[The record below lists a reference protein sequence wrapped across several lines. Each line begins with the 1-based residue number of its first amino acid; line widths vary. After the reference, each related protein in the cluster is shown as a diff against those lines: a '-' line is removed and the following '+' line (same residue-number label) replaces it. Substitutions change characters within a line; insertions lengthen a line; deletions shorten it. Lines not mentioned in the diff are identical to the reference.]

1 MTDSASGIAI
11 DDGLATLINGSF
23 EAGTPMLVAYV
34 DANNQARLSF
44 RGSIHV
50 HTADQLAIW
59 VRDPAGGLPNALAN
73 NPQLTLMYRNAPT
86 RSTIFF
92 YGRGH
97 VENDDA
103 TRARVYDESP
113 EGERGR
119 DPERKG
125 VPLIVDLDVVQGG
138 SPDARVDMHRG

>member
-1 MTDSASGIAI
+1 MTDSASGIAVEG
-11 DDGLATLINGSF
+11 DLAALVNGAF
-23 EAGTPMLVAYV
+23 ENGVPILVAYV
-34 DANNQARLSF
+34 DANNQAHLSF
-44 RGSIHV
+44 RGSTHV
-50 HTADQLAIW
+50 HAPDQLAIW
-59 VRDPAGGLPNALAN
+59 VRDPAGGLPNAIEN

-119 DPERKG
+119 DPEKKG

-138 SPDARVDMHRG
+138 SPDARVDMRRA